1 MTDYI
6 YGLSLATQTRSFLMS
21 LGFGFVVGVL
31 YDAFRLLRVCIS
43 KGKRLQIAFDVI
55 FCIFLGFITFLFFMT
70 VNEGE
75 FRIYLLLGEAVGFS
89 VYSLSIGIVVFA
101 YGELWIDWIKEHLSK
116 IFSFVFSPFK
126 RLWMRI
132 FSCAGKIME
141 KQGERQRNIK
151 NKSKIHLKLNKH
163 LLYNLFIKKQNPV
176 DEDFN
181 EKDV

>member
-1 MTDYI
+1 
-6 YGLSLATQTRSFLMS
+6 MS
-21 LGFGFVVGVL
+21 LGFGFVVGII
-31 YDAFRLLRVCIS
+31 YDAFRLVRVCIS

-55 FCIFLGFITFLFFMT
+55 FCIFLAFITFLFFMS

-89 VYSLSIGIVVFA
+89 VYSLSIGIVVFT
-101 YGELWIDWIKEHLSK
+101 YGELWIDWLKDHFSKFLHL
-116 IFSFVFSPFK
+116 VLSPFK
-126 RLWMRI
+126 RLLKRI
-132 FSCAGKIME
+132 FSSVGKIMKKFRKRDE
-141 KQGERQRNIK
+141 NIE

-176 DEDFN
+176 DKDFN

>member
-1 MTDYI
+1 
-6 YGLSLATQTRSFLMS
+6 MS

-43 KGKRLQIAFDVI
+43 KGKKLQIAFDVI

-89 VYSLSIGIVVFA
+89 VYSLSIGIIVFT
-101 YGELWIDWIKEHLSK
+101 YGELWIDWIKEH
-116 IFSFVFSPFK
+116 FSRLFSRMFSPFR
-126 RLWMRI
+126 RLAGRI
-132 FSCAGKIME
+132 FSSIGKILKKPE
-141 KQGERQRNIK
+141 ERRRNIK

-176 DEDFN
+176 DKDFN